1 MYYVL
6 AKTGFKT
13 VENEHAWY
21 KGLIAYLEFA
31 RIAHSSVGR
40 MIVYD
45 RRTPWAVL
53 VKHRAGSTLPRCA
66 VPEVALRFP
75 ALRFEERGVCLE

>member
-31 RIAHSSVGR
+31 RITHGSVGR

-66 VPEVALRFP
+66 APEVALRFP